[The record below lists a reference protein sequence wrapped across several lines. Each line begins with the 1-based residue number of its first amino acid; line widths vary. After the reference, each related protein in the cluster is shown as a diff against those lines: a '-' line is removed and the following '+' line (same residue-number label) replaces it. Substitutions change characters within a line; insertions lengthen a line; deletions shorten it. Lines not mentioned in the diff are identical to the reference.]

1 MKVLD
6 VLSHLLIYILYFMR
20 IQINLLGIRIFNLLS
35 FYIGRHIRIF
45 LRQML
50 DILGI
55 ILLC

>member
-1 MKVLD
+1 MKALD

-35 FYIGRHIRIF
+35 FYIDRHIRIF
-45 LRQML
+45 LRQTL
-50 DILGI
+50 DILGN